1 VVRVSEPDSTV
12 GRLALNVRMLKIL
25 DWPKYMAAHSSGLTS
40 YLIRTL
46 SLFAIGALMIRQ
58 PGVALRY

>member
-12 GRLALNVRMLKIL
+12 ARLALNVHVLKIL
-25 DWPKYMAAHSSGLTS
+25 DWPKYMAARSRGLTS

-46 SLFAIGALMIRQ
+46 SLFAIRARMIRQ
-58 PGVALRY
+58 PGVAL